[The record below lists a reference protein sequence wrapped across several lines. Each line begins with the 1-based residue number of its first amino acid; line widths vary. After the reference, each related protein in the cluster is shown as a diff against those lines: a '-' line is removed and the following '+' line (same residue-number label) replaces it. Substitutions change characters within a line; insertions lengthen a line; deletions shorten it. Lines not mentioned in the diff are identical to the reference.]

1 MGQSEHW
8 LRDSREG
15 RFSPLL
21 RPNDIARMLGVSRAW
36 VYDAARTGRIPSVR
50 LGSQDGP
57 LRFVAEDIEGWLAES
72 RARWMPGQSVQGSGG
87 AADERREQAEDHAGG
102 ADALVRGRRSPV

>member
-1 MGQSEHW
+1 MGQSEHR

-15 RFSPLL
+15 RLSPLL

-50 LGSQDGP
+50 LGGQDGP
-57 LRFVAEDIEGWLAES
+57 LRFVAEDVEGWLAES
-72 RARWMPGQSVQGSGG
+72 RAGWMPGRNGHGSGG
-87 AADERREQAEDHAGG
+87 AGDERREQAEDHAGG
-102 ADALVRGRRSPV
+102 ADAQVRGRQPPL